1 MGSSSQKAFN
11 SLEQRFQPCF
21 WFTFNQNALKSLAGY
36 SLLASNQVRRTNKC
50 QVLTSR
56 LGIPGIFLH
65 TEDILPLEIHPKW
78 KIAMLISFHFI
89 SVSFHTQKATFGGKK
104 NSFGQVLWNGLVIF
118 STIRCG
124 LEQSTARRLINVG
137 SLSRALMQPFCV
149 NWHCVR
155 YKKNTLPPS
164 CVNLMVRK
172 WVEELHF
179 KKSSA

>member
-78 KIAMLISFHFI
+78 KIAMLISFQCLFTHKKP
-89 SVSFHTQKATFGGKK
+89 HLGGK

-118 STIRCG
+118 GTIRCG
-124 LEQSTARRLINVG
+124 LEQSTVRRRINVG

-155 YKKNTLPPS
+155 YSKNTLPPS